1 MAGLRR
7 MWWSRVVRASPV
19 ARVERETQ
27 SASWCCLKRG
37 APSTAFTEELLEEL
51 ASTANLRLGH
61 EQTAGRSVRTA
72 PVSQRSRN
80 NSFKQ
85 QFCCSQ
91 KNALRTALTG
101 ASRELRTLRPLE
113 NQRCYSAVLDRLLNA
128 FLSATQF
135 KPKPKRLDSLRLDA
149 HLRHF
154 HVRPDDHWRRRNV
167 WRGRDSQHIDHFI
180 RSTITAE
187 TSTTVSNRSVR
198 ASPSL
203 M

>member
-51 ASTANLRLGH
+51 ASTANLLLETRADGGDGACVVH
-61 EQTAGRSVRTA
+61 TTTAYAEFSL
-72 PVSQRSRN
+72 
-80 NSFKQ
+80 KQ
-85 QFCCSQ
+85 QFGCSQ